1 MENKNIQEQENQE
14 VQSVETPQEVQD
26 TQATQETQPT
36 PANQEAQQATG
47 PKEDKKAELAKKA
60 GELGAAALKGVGKAG
75 VATAKVAGKATV
87 ATAKVAA
94 KAGVSAVSSGLVSAI
109 LPIALKVLLFT
120 ALAGALGGAVA
131 AVAKFVK
138 EANKLEIA
146 DTPNVV
152 EEIKKISELTT
163 YTYIEEMVV
172 KDIKV
177 EAKEAGMLSLLHKSE
192 VPDSTRSEIVI
203 ITRGVVRAGYDLAK
217 IKDGDLKISN
227 DTLSVVLPAA
237 EIFDVIINPSD
248 NDIFV
253 NSDKWSHEEITAL
266 QVDCKNRLLQNAHDN
281 GVLEKADKHGK
292 EKVENLF
299 KTFGFNVVNVM
310 QQAN

>member
-1 MENKNIQEQENQE
+1 MENKNIQEQDNQE
-14 VQSVETPQEVQD
+14 VQSVDTPQEVQE
-26 TQATQETQPT
+26 TQSAPVNQETPQP
-36 PANQEAQQATG
+36 AD

-60 GELGAAALKGVGKAG
+60 GELGAAALKGAGKVG
-75 VATAKVAGKATV
+75 VAAAKGVGKATV
-87 ATAKVAA
+87 ATAKVAG
-94 KAGVSAVSSGLVSAI
+94 KAGMSAVSSGLVSAI

-131 AVAKFVK
+131 AAVKFVK

-172 KDIKV
+172 KDTKV
-177 EAKEAGMLSLLHKSE
+177 EAKEAGMLSFLHKSE

-217 IKDGDLKISN
+217 IKEGDLKVSK
-227 DTLSVVLPAA
+227 DTLSVVLPAT

-248 NDIFV
+248 NDVFIAEG
-253 NSDKWSHEEITAL
+253 KWSHEEVTAL

-299 KTFGFNVVNVM
+299 KTFGFNVVNVI
-310 QQAN
+310 QKGN

>member
-14 VQSVETPQEVQD
+14 VQSVDTPQEVQE
-26 TQATQETQPT
+26 TQSTPVNQETPQP
-36 PANQEAQQATG
+36 AD
-47 PKEDKKAELAKKA
+47 PKEDTKAELAKKA
-60 GELGAAALKGVGKAG
+60 GELGTAALKGAGKVG
-75 VATAKVAGKATV
+75 VAAAKGLGKATV
-87 ATAKVAA
+87 ATAKVAG
-94 KAGVSAVSSGLVSAI
+94 KAGMSAVSSGMLTTFGPI
-109 LPIALKVLLFT
+109 LLKVLV
-120 ALAGALGGAVA
+120 ALGILGAAGAATA
-131 AVAKFVK
+131 AVVKFVK

-172 KDIKV
+172 KDTKV
-177 EAKEAGMLSLLHKSE
+177 EAKEAGMLSFLHKSE

-227 DTLSVVLPAA
+227 DTLSVVLPAT

-248 NDIFV
+248 NDVFIEEG
-253 NSDKWSHEEITAL
+253 KWSHEEVTAL

-299 KTFGFNVVNVM
+299 KTFGFNVVNVT
-310 QQAN
+310 QKGV

>member
-14 VQSVETPQEVQD
+14 VQSVDTPKEVQETQSTPVNQETPQ
-26 TQATQETQPT
+26 
-36 PANQEAQQATG
+36 PAD

-60 GELGAAALKGVGKAG
+60 GELGAAALKGAGKVG
-75 VATAKVAGKATV
+75 VAAAKGVGKATV
-87 ATAKVAA
+87 ATAKV
-94 KAGVSAVSSGLVSAI
+94 GVSAVSSGLVSAI
-109 LPIALKVLLFT
+109 LPIVLKVLLFT
-120 ALAGALGGAVA
+120 AIAGALGGAVA

-172 KDIKV
+172 KDTKV
-177 EAKEAGMLSLLHKSE
+177 EAKEAGMLSFLHKSE

-227 DTLSVVLPAA
+227 DTLSVVLPAT

-248 NDIFV
+248 NDVFIEEG
-253 NSDKWSHEEITAL
+253 KWSHEEVTAL

-299 KTFGFNVVNVM
+299 KTFGFNVVNVI
-310 QQAN
+310 Q

>member
-1 MENKNIQEQENQE
+1 MENKNIQGQENQE
-14 VQSVETPQEVQD
+14 IQSVETPQEVQD
-26 TQATQETQPT
+26 TQATQETQST
-36 PANQEAQQATG
+36 PVNQENPQPADS
-47 PKEDKKAELAKKA
+47 KEDKKAELAKKA
-60 GELGAAALKGVGKAG
+60 GEAGLAALKGAGKVGA
-75 VATAKVAGKATV
+75 AAAKGLGKATV
-87 ATAKVAA
+87 ATAKVAG
-94 KAGVSAVSSGLVSAI
+94 KAGMSAVSSGMLTTFGPI
-109 LPIALKVLLFT
+109 LLKVLV
-120 ALAGALGGAVA
+120 ALGILGAAGGATA
-131 AVAKFVK
+131 AVVKFVK

-172 KDIKV
+172 KDTKV
-177 EAKEAGMLSLLHKSE
+177 EAKEAGMLSFLHKSE

-227 DTLSVVLPAA
+227 DTLSVVLPAT

-248 NDIFV
+248 NDVFIEEG
-253 NSDKWSHEEITAL
+253 KWSHEEVTAL

-299 KTFGFNVVNVM
+299 KTFGFNVVNVT
-310 QQAN
+310 QKGV

>member
-14 VQSVETPQEVQD
+14 VQSVDTPQEVQE
-26 TQATQETQPT
+26 TQSTPVNQETPQP
-36 PANQEAQQATG
+36 AD
-47 PKEDKKAELAKKA
+47 PKEDTKAELAKKA
-60 GELGAAALKGVGKAG
+60 GELGTAALKGAGKVG
-75 VATAKVAGKATV
+75 VAAAKGVGKATV
-87 ATAKVAA
+87 ATAKVAG
-94 KAGVSAVSSGLVSAI
+94 KAGMSAVSSGLVSAI

-299 KTFGFNVVNVM
+299 KTFGFNVVNVI
-310 QQAN
+310 QKGN

>member
-14 VQSVETPQEVQD
+14 VQSVDTPQEVQE
-26 TQATQETQPT
+26 TQSTPVNQETPQP
-36 PANQEAQQATG
+36 AD

-60 GELGAAALKGVGKAG
+60 GELGASALKGAGKVG
-75 VATAKVAGKATV
+75 VAAAKGLGKATV
-87 ATAKVAA
+87 ATAKVAG
-94 KAGVSAVSSGLVSAI
+94 KAGMSAVSSGMLTTFGPI
-109 LPIALKVLLFT
+109 LLKVLV
-120 ALAGALGGAVA
+120 ALGILGAAGAATA

-177 EAKEAGMLSLLHKSE
+177 EAKEAGMLSFLHESE

-227 DTLSVVLPAA
+227 DTLSVVLPAT

>member
-14 VQSVETPQEVQD
+14 VQAVDTPQEVQE
-26 TQATQETQPT
+26 TQSTPVNQETPQP
-36 PANQEAQQATG
+36 AD
-47 PKEDKKAELAKKA
+47 PKEELKAELAKKA
-60 GELGAAALKGVGKAG
+60 GELGAAALKGAGKVG

-120 ALAGALGGAVA
+120 AIAGALGGAVA
-131 AVAKFVK
+131 AAAKFVK

-172 KDIKV
+172 KDTKV
-177 EAKEAGMLSLLHKSE
+177 EAKEAGMLSFLHKSE

-227 DTLSVVLPAA
+227 DTLSVVLPAT

-248 NDIFV
+248 NDVFIEEG
-253 NSDKWSHEEITAL
+253 KWSHEEVTAL

>member
-14 VQSVETPQEVQD
+14 VQSVDTPQEVQE
-26 TQATQETQPT
+26 TQSTPVNQETPQP
-36 PANQEAQQATG
+36 AD
-47 PKEDKKAELAKKA
+47 PKEDTKAELAKKA
-60 GELGAAALKGVGKAG
+60 GELGTAALKGAGKVG
-75 VATAKVAGKATV
+75 VAAAKGVGKATV
-87 ATAKVAA
+87 ATAKVAG
-94 KAGVSAVSSGLVSAI
+94 KAGVSAVTSGLVSAI

-120 ALAGALGGAVA
+120 AIAGALGGAVA

-299 KTFGFNVVNVM
+299 KTFGFNVVNVI
-310 QQAN
+310 QKGN

>member
-14 VQSVETPQEVQD
+14 VQSVDTPQEVQE
-26 TQATQETQPT
+26 TQSTPVNQETPQP
-36 PANQEAQQATG
+36 AD
-47 PKEDKKAELAKKA
+47 PKEELKAELAKKA
-60 GELGAAALKGVGKAG
+60 GELGAAALKGAGKVG
-75 VATAKVAGKATV
+75 VAAAKGVGKATV
-87 ATAKVAA
+87 ATAKVAG
-94 KAGVSAVSSGLVSAI
+94 KAGMSAVSSGMLTTFGPI
-109 LPIALKVLLFT
+109 LLKVLV
-120 ALAGALGGAVA
+120 ALGILGGAGAATA
-131 AVAKFVK
+131 AVVKFVK

-172 KDIKV
+172 KDTKV
-177 EAKEAGMLSLLHKSE
+177 EAKEAGMLSFLHKSE

-227 DTLSVVLPAA
+227 DTLSVVLPAT

-248 NDIFV
+248 NDVFIEEG
-253 NSDKWSHEEITAL
+253 KWSHEEVTAL

-299 KTFGFNVVNVM
+299 KTFGFNVIEIK
-310 QQAN
+310 

>member
-14 VQSVETPQEVQD
+14 VQSVDTPQEVQD

-36 PANQEAQQATG
+36 PANQEAQQATD
-47 PKEDKKAELAKKA
+47 PKEEQKAELAKKA
-60 GELGAAALKGVGKAG
+60 GEAGLAALKGAGKVGA
-75 VATAKVAGKATV
+75 AAAKGLGKATV
-87 ATAKVAA
+87 ATAKVAG

-120 ALAGALGGAVA
+120 AIAGALGGAVA

-172 KDIKV
+172 KDTKV
-177 EAKEAGMLSLLHKSE
+177 EAKEAGMLSFLHKSE

-227 DTLSVVLPAA
+227 DTLSVVLPAT

-299 KTFGFNVVNVM
+299 KTFGFNVVNVI
-310 QQAN
+310 QKGN

>member
-14 VQSVETPQEVQD
+14 VQSVDTPQEVQE
-26 TQATQETQPT
+26 TQSTPVNQETPQP
-36 PANQEAQQATG
+36 AD

-60 GELGAAALKGVGKAG
+60 GELGAAALKGAGKVG
-75 VATAKVAGKATV
+75 VAAAKGVGKATV
-87 ATAKVAA
+87 ATA

-131 AVAKFVK
+131 AAVKFVK

-163 YTYIEEMVV
+163 YTYIEEMVI

-177 EAKEAGMLSLLHKSE
+177 EAKEAGMLSFLHKSE

-217 IKDGDLKISN
+217 IKDGDLKVSK
-227 DTLSVVLPAA
+227 DTLSVVLPAT

-248 NDIFV
+248 NDVFIAEG
-253 NSDKWSHEEITAL
+253 KWSHEEVTAL

-299 KTFGFNVVNVM
+299 KTFGFNVVNVI
-310 QQAN
+310 QKGN

>member
-1 MENKNIQEQENQE
+1 MDNKNIQGQENQE
-14 VQSVETPQEVQD
+14 IQSLDTPQEVQD
-26 TQATQETQPT
+26 TQATASQETQ
-36 PANQEAQQATG
+36 QAAG
-47 PKEDKKAELAKKA
+47 GLKEELKAELAKKA
-60 GELGAAALKGVGKAG
+60 SEMGSAALKGVGKAG
-75 VATAKVAGKATV
+75 AAAAKGLGKATV
-87 ATAKVAA
+87 ATAKVAG
-94 KAGVSAVSSGLVSAI
+94 KAGMSAVSSGMLTTFGPI
-109 LPIALKVLLFT
+109 LLKVLV
-120 ALAGALGGAVA
+120 ALGILGAAGAATA
-131 AVAKFVK
+131 AVVKFVK

-172 KDIKV
+172 KDTKV
-177 EAKEAGMLSLLHKSE
+177 EAKEAGMLSFLHKSE

-227 DTLSVVLPAA
+227 DTLSVVLPAT

-248 NDIFV
+248 NDVFIEEG
-253 NSDKWSHEEITAL
+253 KWSHEEVTAL

>member
-14 VQSVETPQEVQD
+14 VQSVDTPQEVQE
-26 TQATQETQPT
+26 TQSTPVNQETPQP
-36 PANQEAQQATG
+36 ADL
-47 PKEDKKAELAKKA
+47 KEDKKAELAKKA
-60 GELGAAALKGVGKAG
+60 GELGVAAFKGAGKVGVAAAKGV
-75 VATAKVAGKATV
+75 GKATV
-87 ATAKVAA
+87 ATAKVAG
-94 KAGVSAVSSGLVSAI
+94 KAGMSAVSSGMLTTFGPI
-109 LPIALKVLLFT
+109 LLKVLV
-120 ALAGALGGAVA
+120 ALGILGATGAATA
-131 AVAKFVK
+131 AVVKFVK

-172 KDIKV
+172 KDTKV
-177 EAKEAGMLSLLHKSE
+177 EAKEAGMLSFLHKSE

-227 DTLSVVLPAA
+227 DTLSVVLPAT

-248 NDIFV
+248 NDVFIEEG
-253 NSDKWSHEEITAL
+253 KWSHEEVTAL

-299 KTFGFNVVNVM
+299 KTFGFNVVNVI
-310 QQAN
+310 QKGN

>member
-14 VQSVETPQEVQD
+14 VQSVDTPQEVQE
-26 TQATQETQPT
+26 TQSTPVNQETPQP
-36 PANQEAQQATG
+36 AD
-47 PKEDKKAELAKKA
+47 PKEDKNAELAKKA
-60 GELGAAALKGVGKAG
+60 GELGAAALKGAGKVGA
-75 VATAKVAGKATV
+75 AAAKGLGKATV
-87 ATAKVAA
+87 ATAKVAG
-94 KAGVSAVSSGLVSAI
+94 KAGMSAVSSGMLTTFGPI
-109 LPIALKVLLFT
+109 LLKVLV
-120 ALAGALGGAVA
+120 ALGILGAAGAATA
-131 AVAKFVK
+131 AVVKFVK

-177 EAKEAGMLSLLHKSE
+177 EAKEVGMLSFLHKSE

-217 IKDGDLKISN
+217 IKDGDLKINN
-227 DTLSVVLPAA
+227 DTLSVVLPAT

-248 NDIFV
+248 NDIFIEEG
-253 NSDKWSHEEITAL
+253 KWSHEEVTAL

-299 KTFGFNVVNVM
+299 KTFGFNVVDVM

>member
-1 MENKNIQEQENQE
+1 
-14 VQSVETPQEVQD
+14 
-26 TQATQETQPT
+26 
-36 PANQEAQQATG
+36 
-47 PKEDKKAELAKKA
+47 
-60 GELGAAALKGVGKAG
+60 
-75 VATAKVAGKATV
+75 
-87 ATAKVAA
+87 
-94 KAGVSAVSSGLVSAI
+94 
-109 LPIALKVLLFT
+109 
-120 ALAGALGGAVA
+120 
-131 AVAKFVK
+131 
-138 EANKLEIA
+138 
-146 DTPNVV
+146 
-152 EEIKKISELTT
+152 
-163 YTYIEEMVV
+163 MVV

-177 EAKEAGMLSLLHKSE
+177 EAKEGGMLSFLHKSE

-227 DTLSVVLPAA
+227 DTLSVVLPPT